1 MDVLAVLLRVVFIG
15 FLLLV
20 FFTAVRGHLVVRMG
34 AQGNQDGI
42 RKGHEAEVGRLDI
55 AVFLP
60 SVLEAHGLDHGNEA
74 CALGNGGFRIIRGNE
89 QGGDE
94 GRVIPLHG
102 PDEQVLEFVVRCS
115 LDVFLAET
123 LDMFQGGFNGGY
135 GVLVGEAENFL
146 LGLRGYF
153 FRFLTDAVLKG
164 KKCVVEASGSQGGL
178 PLAFFLH
185 QGHGGGRINVRVGL
199 VRQQDVD
206 HRQVAFGNDGVFIHK
221 GRTFRGRSGDIPLDR
236 LHAGKDAFQPEL
248 AYKGGSGGQ

>member
-1 MDVLAVLLRVVFIG
+1 
-15 FLLLV
+15 
-20 FFTAVRGHLVVRMG
+20 
-34 AQGNQDGI
+34 
-42 RKGHEAEVGRLDI
+42 
-55 AVFLP
+55 
-60 SVLEAHGLDHGNEA
+60 
-74 CALGNGGFRIIRGNE
+74 
-89 QGGDE
+89 
-94 GRVIPLHG
+94 
-102 PDEQVLEFVVRCS
+102 
-115 LDVFLAET
+115 
-123 LDMFQGGFNGGY
+123 MFQGGFNGGY

-153 FRFLTDAVLKG
+153 FRFLTDAVVKG

-199 VRQQDVD
+199 VRQQDVG